1 MRQVT
6 LGVTFCY
13 KGYNWDKLAKLE
25 QGLVTA
31 GISVNF
37 IIVMTVLSMCR
48 KTSSEVV
55 NAH

>member
-6 LGVTFCY
+6 LGGMFCY
-13 KGYNWDKLAKLE
+13 KGYSWDKLAKLE
-25 QGLVTA
+25 RGLVPA
-31 GISVNF
+31 GISVNSLT
-37 IIVMTVLSMCR
+37 VMTVLSMCR